1 MDRNREHIYGV
12 HLSSKPVLWLF
23 VFAMFVIVSMIVDDV
38 ELF

>member
-1 MDRNREHIYGV
+1 MGLSIYGEV
-12 HLSSKPVLWLF
+12 LTIKAVLWLF